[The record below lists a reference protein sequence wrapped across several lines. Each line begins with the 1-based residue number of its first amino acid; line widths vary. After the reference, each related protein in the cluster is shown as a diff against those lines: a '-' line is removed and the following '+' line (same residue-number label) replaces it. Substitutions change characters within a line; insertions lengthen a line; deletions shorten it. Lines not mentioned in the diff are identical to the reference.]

1 MEFLYVIGSASIF
14 DAHLIILYVKFSTK
28 LEKLKKMID
37 VIEMKMKKII
47 YIDMD
52 NVVVDFA
59 SALDKIDSKTKE
71 IFADR
76 YKEIPGIF
84 SIMDPMPDAIQSIEF
99 LSKHF
104 DLYLLSTA
112 PWLNPS
118 AWSDKLIWVQK
129 YFGKEKN
136 NIFYKKLILSHHKHL
151 NHGDYLIDD
160 RTKNGADKFT
170 GKLIQ
175 FGTEQYPNWISIC
188 KYFEEKYL

>member
-1 MEFLYVIGSASIF
+1 
-14 DAHLIILYVKFSTK
+14 
-28 LEKLKKMID
+28 MIN
-37 VIEMKMKKII
+37 VIEIKMKKII

-71 IFADR
+71 KYADR
-76 YKEIPGIF
+76 FKEIPGIF
-84 SIMDPMPDAIQSIEF
+84 SIMDPMPDAIQSIEY

-175 FGTEQYPNWISIC
+175 FGTEQYPNWRSIC